1 MLPLLDML
9 DAIIII
15 IIFTF
20 GCVFGSWVFIKSRK
34 EKIKLLSVAGV
45 FIFFSGFQWIGGII
59 DILTVFLTGHNMDNP
74 FEINGILLY
83 MWSSITICTSVYI
96 GGEFLI
102 PKKKWYLISIFF
114 F

>member
-34 EKIKLLSVAGV
+34 EKIRLLSVAGV
-45 FIFFSGFQWIGGII
+45 FIFFSGFQWIGHII
-59 DILTVFLTGHNMDNP
+59 DIFTVFLTGHNMDNP
-74 FEINGILLY
+74 FEIKGICILPPL
-83 MWSSITICTSVYI
+83 IIAVRVEYI
-96 GGEFLI
+96 NLFRKFIYSRLSAILG
-102 PKKKWYLISIFF
+102 
-114 F
+114 